1 MNGEKIELTI
11 QRVTKQFSI
20 GGLMAPL
27 ITVSPPS
34 PPAPNRV
41 IKEPNPNRL
50 SRESSLNSRKLIKL
64 RRSVKA
70 YVKYQ
75 TCTLRFKA
83 AYS

>member
-34 PPAPNRV
+34 PPTPNRV
-41 IKEPNPNRL
+41 PKEPIPNRL
-50 SRESSLNSRKLIKL
+50 SRESSLNSRKLMKL

-70 YVKYQ
+70 YAQ
-75 TCTLRFKA
+75 STL
-83 AYS
+83 

>member
-1 MNGEKIELTI
+1 MNGEKIESTI

-34 PPAPNRV
+34 PPAPSRV